1 MPRDLRKTCFDILQA
16 VEEIERFTTGKTLA
30 DYQTN
35 RMLKLAVER
44 DYEIIGEALR
54 RMEIDFPDEFL
65 TVSDGRRIIDFR
77 NILAHGYDAI
87 SDEIVWSITE
97 NNIKV
102 LKKEVEQIF
111 ENKNNE

>member
-16 VEEIERFTTGKTLA
+16 VGEIEEFTIGKTLA

-35 RMLKLAVER
+35 RMLKSAVER

-54 RMEIDFPDEFL
+54 RMEIDFPDKFQ
-65 TVSDGRRIIDFR
+65 TITDGRRIIDFR

-102 LKKEVEQIF
+102 LKKEIEQLF
-111 ENKNNE
+111 EDK

>member
-16 VEEIERFTTGKTLA
+16 VKEIEEFTKGKTLA

-54 RMEIDFPDEFL
+54 RMETDAPEKFL
-65 TVSDGRRIIDFR
+65 QVRNGRKIIDFR
-77 NILAHGYDAI
+77 NILAHGYDAVA
-87 SDEIVWSITE
+87 DEIVWSITQ
-97 NNIKV
+97 NNLQV
-102 LKKEVEQIF
+102 LKIEIQQIF
-111 ENKNNE
+111 EEIE

>member
-16 VEEIERFTTGKTLA
+16 VKEIEEFTNGKTLA

-54 RMEIDFPDEFL
+54 RMEIDFPAQFSQI
-65 TVSDGRRIIDFR
+65 SDGRRIIDFR
-77 NILAHGYDAI
+77 NVLAHGYDAV
-87 SDEIVWSITE
+87 SDEIVWSVTE
-97 NNIKV
+97 NNLKI
-102 LKKEVEQIF
+102 LKKEIEQIF
-111 ENKNNE
+111 EELE